1 MECTYLHSSVVKAPV
16 SAILEKSLSPGK
28 KSNAMGF
35 ENIFS
40 KNNNAER
47 LMKFQAKLLKT
58 LALTSDTLKHWRTRT
73 SSLLIEAGDVLDV
86 CFAFTFQPDADE
98 RYALDLFWQATPPP
112 GARQI
117 LEELVRKTIAAS
129 PAFGTVPDYSLV
141 QTTALPDGTQYDF
154 STLRVRIE
162 SLEFTTDNPSSKG
175 MVGVGI
181 GSGSSWSGPAR
192 IAGDSMLTALMDIA
206 ESVRTLALYTREVER
221 FATRDPL
228 TNLYNQISFWD
239 LLKYETERSKRQRY
253 KFSLLV
259 IDIDNFKTVNDTY
272 GHELGDSY
280 LKGFSTVL
288 RASVRGGDI
297 AARYDGDQFTAILPV
312 CDEGQAYVVA
322 QRFIENV
329 RDLSLPLPNGGALKG
344 TASVGV
350 AVYPD
355 HAQEARDLYLLA
367 DSKLSQA
374 KSFGK
379 DRLSMPTD
387 QDSLVAL
394 KSIGEKNLMI
404 LEALSRKQFVPYFQ
418 PIMNIKTMKVEA
430 HEVLTRIV
438 LGDRVI
444 AAAEFIETAEGMG
457 AVGKIDF
464 QLIDMAFSRVREK
477 NYPGQLF
484 LNLSPKALV
493 LNEFMPTVRRFLTDY
508 HINPS
513 RMVFEITERDTV
525 KNMGLVEQFVREL
538 KNEGFRFAIDDF
550 GAGYSSYQHLKTFSV
565 DYLKID
571 GEFIRNM
578 GGNGSTE
585 RAIVKSIA
593 ALAANLGIK
602 AIAEY
607 VETQAIL
614 GHVETSGIEYAQGYY
629 LHRPSPDLL

>member
-1 MECTYLHSSVVKAPV
+1 MTIRNPFA
-16 SAILEKSLSPGK
+16 
-28 KSNAMGF
+28 N
-35 ENIFS
+35 NS
-40 KNNNAER
+40 KTER
-47 LMKFQAKLLKT
+47 LMKFQAELLKT

-86 CFAFTFQPDADE
+86 CFAFTFQPGADE
-98 RYALDLFWQATPPP
+98 RYALDLFWQVTPPP

-117 LEELVRKTIAAS
+117 LEELVREKIAAS
-129 PAFGTVPDYSLV
+129 PAFDTVPDYSLI
-141 QTTALPDGTQYDF
+141 QTTALPDGKQYDF
-154 STLRVRIE
+154 STLRVKIE
-162 SLEFTTDNPSSKG
+162 SMEFTTDNPSSRG

-181 GSGSSWSGPAR
+181 GSGRSWSGLDR
-192 IAGDSMLTALMDIA
+192 IAGDSMLTALADIA

-272 GHELGDSY
+272 GHETGDNY
-280 LKGFSTVL
+280 LKSFSTVL

-329 RDLSLPLPNGGALKG
+329 RDLSLPLPDGGTLKG

-367 DSKLSQA
+367 DSKLLQA
-374 KSFGK
+374 KSSGK

-387 QDSLVAL
+387 QDNVAAL
-394 KSIGEKNLMI
+394 KSMGEKNLMI
-404 LEALSRKQFVPYFQ
+404 MEALSRKQFVPYFQ

-430 HEVLTRIV
+430 YEVLTRIV
-438 LGDRVI
+438 IGDRVI

-457 AVGKIDF
+457 AVGKIDY

-477 NYPGQLF
+477 NYTGQLF

-493 LNEFMPTVRRFLTDY
+493 LNEFMPTVRRLLTDY
-508 HINPS
+508 HIDPTK
-513 RMVFEITERDTV
+513 MVFEITERDTV
-525 KNMGLVEQFVREL
+525 KNLGLVEQFVHDL
-538 KNEGFRFAIDDF
+538 KEEGFRFAIDDF
-550 GAGYSSYQHLKTFSV
+550 GAGYSSYQYLKTFSV
-565 DYLKID
+565 DYLKVD

-578 GGNGSTE
+578 GENGSTE

-593 ALAANLGIK
+593 SLAENLGIK
-602 AIAEY
+602 SVAEY
-607 VETQAIL
+607 VETQEIL
-614 GHVETSGIEYAQGYY
+614 GQVESTGIEYAQGYY
-629 LHRPSPDLL
+629 IQRPSPDFQ